1 MRIHLIDIPEI
12 IMVVEELTELDDDV
26 DENHEKRRSRKE
38 RRTGSDK
45 ARSHRQL
52 LKDKNARKYE
62 TGFGGNA

>member
-1 MRIHLIDIPEI
+1 
-12 IMVVEELTELDDDV
+12 MVVEELTELDDDV